1 MLESDLPERVAQC
14 LARHQVG
21 DQSVAVALSGGID
34 SMVLLDALAPLKAKN
49 ASRRLALTAIH
60 VNHGISA
67 NADAWTGFCHA
78 QCAQRGVPLTVAVVE
93 VDRNSGAG
101 LEAAARAARY
111 AALMQSGAAFVL
123 AAQHQDDQAETVL
136 HQMLRGTGLNGLAG
150 MGESRPLRAGQTL
163 LRPLL
168 TSSRAEI
175 EAYATRHKLEW
186 IEDESNLDTA
196 FTRNFIRHELLPL
209 IATRFPHYAESL
221 SRTAQ
226 HAAESAELLAAL
238 AVVDLGCDDNP
249 GRREVR
255 ADILDALPR
264 ARQVNALYHWLRWQ
278 KVSPPSKLQL
288 ADWAAQLFRPAA
300 AGKAQQAGGHGFL
313 IRRRQNR
320 LSLHP
325 AAGPAEQGGQ
335 GHAQSDN

>member
-1 MLESDLPERVAQC
+1 MLEPDLPERVAQC

-78 QCAQRGVPLTVAVVE
+78 QCAQRGVPLMVAVVE

-238 AVVDLGCDDNP
+238 AAVDLGCDDNP
-249 GRREVR
+249 DRREVR
-255 ADILDALPR
+255 ADILAARATGQCAIPLVALAESVPTFEAAVDGLGCPVVSPGR
-264 ARQVNALYHWLRWQ
+264 RWQ
-278 KVSPPSKLQL
+278 GP
-288 ADWAAQLFRPAA
+288 
-300 AGKAQQAGGHGFL
+300 AGGRTWFPD
-313 IRRRQNR
+313 
-320 LSLHP
+320 P
-325 AAGPAEQGGQ
+325 APAEQAVPASRRGAGGAGRARPCAERQ
-335 GHAQSDN
+335 LT

>member
-196 FTRNFIRHELLPL
+196 FTRNFIRHQLLPL
-209 IATRFPHYAESL
+209 IPTPFPHDPESL

-238 AVVDLGCDDNP
+238 AVVDLECDDNP

-255 ADILDALPR
+255 ADIPDSLAR
-264 ARQVNALYHWLRWQ
+264 ARHVN
-278 KVSPPSKLQL
+278 S
-288 ADWAAQLFRPAA
+288 LFPR
-300 AGKAQQAGGHGFL
+300 F
-313 IRRRQNR
+313 
-320 LSLHP
+320 
-325 AAGPAEQGGQ
+325 
-335 GHAQSDN
+335 